1 MSELKTVTASLSV
14 EMWLSCPNEEC
25 DNYIDLLDERDT
37 DGCCHNDDGQ
47 LLRQMFPTGDSTHDD
62 FECEDV
68 TCSQCKTT
76 FNVKG
81 LEW

>member
-1 MSELKTVTASLSV
+1 MGDIETVEARLCIQMFVT
-14 EMWLSCPNEEC
+14 CPNDEC
-25 DNYIDLLDERDT
+25 GNYIDLLDERDT
-37 DGCCHNDDGQ
+37 DGTMHDDESL
-47 LLRQMFPTGDSTHDD
+47 LLRQMFPSNGDHED